1 MWAVAVHASG
11 KGRAALDASLEMSH
25 PALDAEVMPANI
37 VVNGHLIIA
46 THLAHACDAP
56 IEARR
61 MIESLLESGPLEVE
75 LVLVVVL
82 LSEDFMVP
90 LEILEQDEAP
100 ALVEIDQF
108 VHLVEN
114 EIQLCEQL
122 DKRKYLVFLLL
133 NK

>member
-1 MWAVAVHASG
+1 
-11 KGRAALDASLEMSH
+11 MSH

-37 VVNGHLIIA
+37 VVNWHLIIA
-46 THLAHACDAP
+46 AHLAHACDAP

-90 LEILEQDEAP
+90 LEILKQDEAP